1 MEWKILPASYVSG
14 RALEFFIERVQNA
27 YNGGGDT
34 GSTKPSN
41 NGVGVITIT
50 ADVLRV
56 RTGPGTNYGIVKNVY
71 RGNAINLGAFKMAGT
86 TLVEINGFLGSM

>member
-56 RTGPGTNYGIVKNVY
+56 RTYQEQI
-71 RGNAINLGAFKMAGT
+71 MA
-86 TLVEINGFLGSM
+86 L